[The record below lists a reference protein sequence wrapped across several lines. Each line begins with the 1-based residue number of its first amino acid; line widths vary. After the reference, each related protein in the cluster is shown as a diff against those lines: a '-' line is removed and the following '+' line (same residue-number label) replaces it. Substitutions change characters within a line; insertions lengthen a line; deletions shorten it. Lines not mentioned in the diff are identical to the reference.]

1 MSRGSLAIL
10 GNPDIDRIVLDTI
23 AAEFHWDVDHAPN
36 LPRLREMSDERD
48 VVAVLF
54 DARNLGGS
62 WHDALASVRAAA
74 PNALPIVC
82 AGFADPIRWSD
93 VADAGAFHELRLP
106 IDDGELRRSLG
117 FIWAAKRELATPAL
131 GRAAA

>member
-1 MSRGSLAIL
+1 MTRGSVAIL
-10 GNPDIDRIVLDTI
+10 GNPDIDRIVLNTI
-23 AAEFHWDVDHAPN
+23 ATEFHWDVDHAPN
-36 LPRLREMSDERD
+36 LPCLRKMSDERD

-54 DARNLGGS
+54 DARNLGVS
-62 WHDALASVRAAA
+62 WYDALASVRAAA

-117 FIWAAKRELATPAL
+117 FIWA
-131 GRAAA
+131 